1 MRKVAVF
8 LLVFSLSLFCSQ
20 ALALELTQTLDFS
33 KASLAFE
40 KERDF
45 DLVKLRSAYLMSEV
59 GKPALP
65 VKNIFLALPD
75 KAEVTGIEIISAQT
89 EILPARFYIF
99 PAQPS
104 IPLSRTPDPNSFAEP
119 LPDVYNSS
127 AAFPESPIRYV
138 KTGSLGGKR
147 IAVLQVYP
155 LAYIPAQRNLIF
167 HSSIQFKL
175 NYILKDEIPSPP
187 LRTQK
192 AERIYQNWVKR
203 IVENPEEIPQSLLQ
217 EESDGDGL
225 EYLIITK
232 QTLASSFQELLDWKR
247 RKGIPAAI
255 RTTEWISANYS
266 GTDQQERIRNY
277 LKVAYQDSGCVW
289 VLLGGDT
296 DVIPCRFAHIEL
308 QTETEDIPADWY
320 YSDLNGN
327 WDEDDDHVF
336 GEPEDS
342 VDMFP
347 DLFVGRAPVSTTSQ
361 VQTFVNKVLGYE
373 KSAPSD
379 YQLRMLFFAEYGD
392 PQTDDAISKEMID
405 DYFIPSRFD
414 PIGKLYERDG
424 NENAQAVVDSM
435 DTGFNLLNHA
445 GHANWSVICTGP
457 DYLLRADFDNLTN
470 SPRFSGVLY
479 SVGCWPAAI
488 DYDCIGEHF
497 VKNPNGGGFF
507 VGNSRYGWYTPTLP
521 GYGSSDLFDQQFFAS
536 IFDRGFYSLGQI
548 VADSKIQFAAEADQE
563 NDFRWIE
570 FCLIL
575 LGDPEMPL
583 WTDTPQDLIVNFADT
598 VPAGSNQFWVT
609 VTQGSPIEDA
619 LVCVMKGDEVY
630 SSGRTGHDGAVSF
643 AVAPAS
649 AGTLYVTVTKP
660 DFYPFEG
667 YSLVESDLAYVT
679 CKDKLIDDAS
689 GNADGIINPGEQI
702 SLNLTLK
709 NYGSQTASGVE
720 AKLRSSDSYVSIT
733 DSSGSFGDLGP
744 GDEASDD
751 YVFGVSPACSDGHVA
766 LFELEANT
774 PSAAWTT
781 ELCLTIG
788 AAVLSYQGTMI
799 LDGPGGDGVPNPGE
813 TLDLRVLL
821 ENSGLG
827 NGYNC
832 FATLTTT
839 DTENIDI
846 LSDSVFYGSIP
857 NQESTTPDSCF
868 TIYIDPSCF
877 ALHGSWFYLDLG
889 ADDYASTDSF
899 WLLTGGYG
907 FADDMESGE
916 GDWSETGT
924 HKWHLT
930 THRSHSGDYS
940 WYCGEEGSWVYDA
953 DFTSILYPP
962 TPITLPPC
970 AELSFWAWYEIEAG
984 FDYSYCEIFADGRWH
999 ILCMM
1004 TGESGGWVKKTFDLS
1019 EFYGNAV
1026 TVRFTMFSDA
1036 DAYQFEGLYIDDFE
1050 IVGANFGFCGDANAD
1065 TDVGL
1070 VDVVYLIN
1078 YVFKSGAAPNP
1089 LWAGDVNEDGDIGL
1103 VDVVYL
1109 INYLFKDGPAPCT
1122 E

>member
-1 MRKVAVF
+1 MRKIAV
-8 LLVFSLSLFCSQ
+8 LLLAFGLSLFYSQ

-33 KASLAFE
+33 KASLIFE
-40 KERDF
+40 KEKEF
-45 DLVKLRSAYLMSEV
+45 DLVKLGSTHLMSEV

-65 VKNIFLALPD
+65 VKNIFVALPD
-75 KAEVTGIEIISAQT
+75 KAEVTGIEIVSVQT

-104 IPLSRTPDPNSFAEP
+104 IPLSKKFDPNSFAEP

-138 KTGSLGGKR
+138 KTGSLGGRR
-147 IAVLQVYP
+147 IAVLQAYP
-155 LAYIPAQRNLIF
+155 LTYIPAERDLIF

-175 NYILKDEIPSPP
+175 NYILRDEIPSPP
-187 LRTQK
+187 ARTQR
-192 AERIYQNWVKR
+192 AERVYQNWVKGF
-203 IVENPEEIPQSLLQ
+203 VENPQ
-217 EESDGDGL
+217 EAPLSTLKQRLDGEVL

-232 QTLASSFQELLDWKR
+232 QTFVSSFQELADWKEK
-247 RKGIPAAI
+247 KGIPAAI
-255 RTTEWISANYS
+255 RTTEWIAANYA

-289 VLLGGDT
+289 ALLGGDT
-296 DVIPCRFAHIEL
+296 DVIPCRYAYIEL
-308 QTETEDIPADWY
+308 QTETEDIPADLY
-320 YSDLNGN
+320 YSDLDGS
-327 WDEDDDHVF
+327 WDEDDDHIF
-336 GEPEDS
+336 GEPEDD

-361 VQTFVNKVLGYE
+361 VQTFVDKVLGYE
-373 KSAPSD
+373 KNAPSD
-379 YQLRMLFFAEYGD
+379 YQLRILFFAEYSD
-392 PQTDDAISKEMID
+392 VLTDDAIGKDMID
-405 DYFIPSRFD
+405 DYFVPPRFD
-414 PIGKLYERDG
+414 PITKLYDRDG
-424 NENAQAVVDSM
+424 NENAQAVLDSM
-435 DTGFNLLNHA
+435 DTGFNFLNHG
-445 GHANWSVICTGP
+445 GHAYYHVLSTGP
-457 DYLLRADFDNLTN
+457 DYILRDDFDTLTN
-470 SPRFSGVLY
+470 GPRLSGFLY

-488 DYDCIGEHF
+488 DYDCIAERF
-497 VKNPNGGGFF
+497 VKNPDGGGFF

-548 VADSKIQFAAEADQE
+548 LADSKIQFEAEADQE

-570 FCLIL
+570 FQLL
-575 LGDPEMPL
+575 VLGDPEMPL
-583 WTDTPQDLIVNFADT
+583 WTDTPQNLTVNFPDT
-598 VPAGSNQFWVT
+598 VPVGSSQFWVT
-609 VTQGSPIEDA
+609 VSQGSPVEDA

-630 SSGRTGHDGAVSF
+630 SSARTGIDGGVSF
-643 AVAPAS
+643 TVAPAS

-660 DFYPFEG
+660 DFYPSEG

-679 CKDKLIDDAS
+679 CKDKSIDDAS

-702 SLNLTLK
+702 TLNLTLK
-709 NYGSQTASGVE
+709 NYGNQTASGVE
-720 AKLRSSDSYVSIT
+720 AKLRSSDSYVTIT
-733 DSSGSFGDLGP
+733 DSSGSFGDLAP
-744 GDEASDD
+744 EDEASDD
-751 YVFGVSPACSDGHVA
+751 YVFEVSPGCSDGHVA
-766 LFELEANT
+766 LFELEAKT
-774 PSAAWTT
+774 PSAFWIT
-781 ELCLTIG
+781 EFRLTFG
-788 AAVLSYQGTMI
+788 APVLSYHGAMI

-813 TLDLRVLL
+813 TVDLRVLL
-821 ENSGLG
+821 QNSGLG
-827 NGYNC
+827 NGYDC
-832 FATLTTT
+832 FAKLTTT
-839 DTENIDI
+839 DTDNIEI
-846 LSDSVFYGSIP
+846 LLDSVFYGSIP
-857 NQESTTPDSCF
+857 GQESTTPDSCF
-868 TIYIDPSCF
+868 TIYVDPSCVV
-877 ALHGSWFYLDLG
+877 LHGSWFYLHLG

-916 GDWSETGT
+916 GDWSQTGT

-940 WYCGEEGSWVYDA
+940 WYCGEEGSWIYDP

-962 TPITLPPC
+962 MSITLPPH

-984 FDYSYCEIFADGRWH
+984 FDYSYCEVFADGRWH
-999 ILCMM
+999 TLCMM

-1019 EFYGNAV
+1019 EFYESAV

-1036 DAYQFEGLYIDDFE
+1036 DAYQFEGLYIDDFQ
-1050 IVGANFGFCGDANAD
+1050 ITGTNFGFCGDANAD
-1065 TDVGL
+1065 INVDL

-1078 YVFKSGAAPNP
+1078 YVFKSATPPNP
-1089 LWAGDVNEDGDIGL
+1089 LWAGDVNEDTNIDL

-1109 INYLFKDGPAPCT
+1109 INYLFKNGPPPCA